1 MGVPFLW
8 FRIFENLVRL
18 QRANLVRFRRKVKI
32 RERDYVSGRIDQSE
46 LVESVSSMVAFI
58 NHANTM
64 VLRRKDLEKS
74 MKLA

>member
-58 NHANTM
+58 NHANTT